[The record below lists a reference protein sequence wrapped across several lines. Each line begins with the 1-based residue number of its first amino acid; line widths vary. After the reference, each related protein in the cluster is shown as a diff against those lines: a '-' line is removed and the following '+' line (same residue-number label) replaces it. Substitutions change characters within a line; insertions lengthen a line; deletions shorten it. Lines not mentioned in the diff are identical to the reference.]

1 MDNQAFG
8 AEYLETVEV
17 SAYGSRMAK
26 DPKSC
31 YVQDFTEAVI
41 CA

>member
-1 MDNQAFG
+1 MDNQTFG
-8 AEYLETVEV
+8 AEYLEMVEEA
-17 SAYGSRMAK
+17 AYGGRMAK

-31 YVQDFTEAVI
+31 YVQDFTEAII